1 MKIGFYGA
9 ARQVTGS
16 KHLILLDNGKNIL
29 LDCGLFQGKRKE
41 TDPLNRH
48 WGFDPLM
55 VDAVILSHAH
65 IDHSGLL
72 PKLVKDGF
80 RGKIYCTQATYD
92 LCTVMLPDSG
102 YIQESDAE
110 HINKRRRMEG
120 KKDIQPIYTA
130 EDAYVCLKYFEKVNY
145 REDVLV
151 TEGCTFRFLEN
162 GHLLG
167 SAAVYLE
174 IVEGN
179 QIKRLTYTSDIGRS
193 KPSMLREPETFPQS
207 DYIICES
214 TYGDRLHDPDEYTTQ
229 DMIQLI
235 QETCI
240 ENKGKLI
247 IPAFSVGRTQ
257 EVIYA
262 LDYLYNELKLPPIDV
277 YIDSPLSTKSTFIY
291 KNHLELFN
299 SRMQEYLKKDPDP
312 FSFPRLH
319 FIDTAAESKKLNTKK
334 EPCIIIS
341 ASGMMEAG
349 RIRHHLAN
357 HIGNPNNI
365 ILIVGYCEPS
375 TLGGK
380 LIAGR
385 KIVKIFGVEH
395 MVKARIEYVRSYSGH
410 ADYQEMLQYLKCQ
423 NPNQTKQV
431 FLVHGNHA
439 AQLEFKTRLRRAG
452 FKHVDI
458 PDQGQIIDIQ

>member
-9 ARQVTGS
+9 AKQVTGS
-16 KHLILLDNGKNIL
+16 KHLLLLDNGKNIL
-29 LDCGLFQGKRKE
+29 LDCGMFQGRRK
-41 TDPLNRH
+41 DADLQNRH
-48 WGFDPLM
+48 WGFDPFM
-55 VDAVILSHAH
+55 VDAVILTHAH

-80 RGKIYCTQATYD
+80 KGKIYCTQATYD
-92 LCTVMLPDSG
+92 LCSVMLPDSG
-102 YIQESDAE
+102 YIQETDTE
-110 HINKRRRMEG
+110 RINKRRRLQG
-120 KKDIQPIYTA
+120 KKDLQPIYTS
-130 EDAYVCLKYFEKVNY
+130 EDAYKCLKYFEKVNY
-145 REDVLV
+145 RENIKLSDDF
-151 TEGCTFRFLEN
+151 TFRFLEN

-167 SAAVYLE
+167 SATIYME
-174 IVEGN
+174 IIENN
-179 QIKRLTYTSDIGRS
+179 QVKKITYTSDIGRA
-193 KPSMLREPETFPQS
+193 KPSMLREPEPFPQS

-214 TYGDRLHDPDEYTTQ
+214 TYGDRLHDLDEYTTK
-229 DMIQLI
+229 DMIELI
-235 QETCI
+235 GETCV
-240 ENKGKLI
+240 EKKGKLI

-299 SRMQEYLKKDPDP
+299 NRMQEYLKKDPDP

-319 FIDTAAESKKLNTKK
+319 FIDSAEESKKLNSKK

-349 RIRHHLAN
+349 RILHHLAN
-357 HIGNPNNI
+357 HIGNPNNT

-380 LIAGR
+380 LIEGR
-385 KIVKIFGVEH
+385 KIVKIMGVEH
-395 MVKARIEYVRSYSGH
+395 LVKARIEYIRSYSGH
-410 ADYQEMLQYLKCQ
+410 GDYQEMLQYLACQ
-423 NPNQTKQV
+423 NPEETKQIW
-431 FLVHGNHA
+431 LVHGNHA
-439 AQLEFKTRLRRAG
+439 SQMEFKTRLRRAG

-458 PDQGQIIDIQ
+458 PDHGQIVDL